1 MIIKPK
7 FKDFICVTAHPEGCK
22 KNVLNQ
28 VDYTLKKG
36 KISGS
41 KKVLVLGSSTGYGL
55 ASRIVSTFGMNADT
69 IGVVFEKPAT
79 NNRPAT
85 AGWYNTAA
93 FEEET
98 KKHGFQSITI
108 NGDAFSNETKEKTIE
123 TIKNTFGKVDLVIY
137 SIASPR
143 RKDPNSDKVYNS
155 TLKPIGDTYE
165 NKTVD
170 FHTKVISNTKIQPAT
185 SEEIKET
192 IKVMGGEDWKLWIEK
207 LSEADVLAHGAKT
220 IAYSYIG
227 PDITHAIYRSGT
239 IGKAKEDLEKTAHEL
254 NEFLSKS
261 NGNAYVAVNK
271 ALVTQS
277 SLAIPVLPLYISIL
291 NKVMD
296 EKSINEGC
304 IEQMYRLFSAFLY
317 KEDILLDSKGRIRL
331 DDLEM
336 RDDVQKE
343 VLDIWN
349 QINSDNINDLT
360 DIDGFE
366 NEFFNL
372 FGFAISEINYDAE
385 VEPKVEIENLI

>member
-1 MIIKPK
+1 MIIKPR
-7 FKDFICVTAHPEGCK
+7 FKDFICITAHPEGCK
-22 KNVLNQ
+22 NNVLTQ
-28 VDYTLKKG
+28 IDYTLKKG

-41 KKVLVLGSSTGYGL
+41 KKVLVLGASTGYGL

-93 FEEET
+93 FQEQSR
-98 KKHGFQSITI
+98 KHGFQSITI
-108 NGDAFSNETKEKTIE
+108 NGDAFSKETKEKTIE
-123 TIKNTFGKVDLVIY
+123 SIKNTFGKVDLVIY

-155 TLKPIGDTYE
+155 TLKPIGDAYE

-185 SEEIKET
+185 SEEIEET
-192 IKVMGGEDWKLWIEK
+192 IKVMGGEDWKLWIEA
-207 LSEADVLAHGAKT
+207 LSESNVLADGAKT

-239 IGKAKEDLEKTAHEL
+239 IGKAKENLEKSAHEL
-254 NEFLSKS
+254 NELLSKS

-304 IEQMYRLFSAFLY
+304 IEQMYRLFSDFLY
-317 KEDILLDSKGRIRL
+317 KKDVLLDSKGRIRL

-336 RDDVQKE
+336 RNDVQKE

-372 FGFAISEINYDAE
+372 FGFAISDINYDAE
-385 VEPKVEIENLI
+385 VDLKVEIENLI